1 MDMLKFFNR
10 VFNQNSFQMDT
21 PVGSTILIAEDNE
34 DSLAMLRTFLELQ
47 GYRVVEARDGKEAVE
62 AACSMQPDLIIID
75 LNMPKLGGIAAAEQ
89 IRQYKELSEVPI
101 LTNSSSGKFG
111 MELFLNIEKLGGGYL
126 EYIPKP
132 FNLDY
137 LAELIETVLLKT
149 KKAA

>member
-1 MDMLKFFNR
+1 MNISDK
-10 VFNQNSFQMDT
+10 
-21 PVGSTILIAEDNE
+21 STILVAEDNE
-34 DSLAMLRTFLELQ
+34 DSLVMIRTFLELR
-47 GYRVVEARDGKEAVE
+47 GYRVVEARNGEEAVE
-62 AACSMQPDLIIID
+62 VARSAQPDLIMID
-75 LNMPKLGGIAAAEQ
+75 LNMPKLGGIAASER
-89 IRQYKELSEVPI
+89 IRQFEPLSEVPI

-111 MELFLNIEKLGGGYL
+111 IELFLNVGKLGGGYL

>member
-1 MDMLKFFNR
+1 MLKNFNR
-10 VFNQNSFQMDT
+10 IFNQNSFQMDT

-62 AACSMQPDLIIID
+62 VACSTQPDLIIID
-75 LNMPKLGGIAAAEQ
+75 LNMPNLDGIAAAQQ
-89 IRQYKELSEVPI
+89 IRQFKELSEVPI
-101 LTNSSSGKFG
+101 LSNSSSGKFG
-111 MELFLNIEKLGGGYL
+111 MEFFLNIEKLGGGYS

-132 FNLDY
+132 FNLKH
-137 LAELIETVLLKT
+137 LAELIETILPKT